1 MTDNLGSAKLKEYA
15 SRRVRLEEERDALN
29 EDISTINAEIKAEG
43 YTIRAFNLAV
53 KRLRMTPEKRQE
65 AESVEADFFLYWD
78 ALSPGGDE

>member
-29 EDISTINAEIKAEG
+29 EDIAAINTEIKGEG
-43 YTIRAFNLAV
+43 YTVRAFNMAV

-78 ALSPGGDE
+78 SISGGEE